1 MAHAQV
7 AHAAAPCVTPL
18 ALVDDEPDPHW
29 VERGQT
35 APRCQGSGRP
45 QRVVVLDESIGNF
58 AVHMIEFVEVVRQC
72 VPLELVLYCSGDE
85 SAQALITQ
93 VLLVPSGRT
102 RLPAGATRIMAS
114 SDALDDAFKER

>member
-7 AHAAAPCVTPL
+7 AHAAAPCVTLL

-29 VERGQT
+29 VERAQT

-45 QRVVVLDESIGNF
+45 QRVVVLDESFGDF
-58 AVHMIEFVEVVRQC
+58 AVLMIEFVEVVRQY

-93 VLLVPSGRT
+93 VLLNASREILVQADRPLANGHGAI
-102 RLPAGATRIMAS
+102 LPQ
-114 SDALDDAFKER
+114 